1 MKAAS
6 EYRAYAE
13 ECRTLAR
20 QMDGGHREQL
30 LDMARTWDKL
40 AAEATADLVPPD
52 SERAPRGRR
61 EDAAET
67 PRVPAP
73 RA

>member
-20 QMDGGHREQL
+20 QMDDGHREQL

-40 AAEATADLVPPD
+40 AAEATADLVPPR
-52 SERAPRGRR
+52 SERAQTATR
-61 EDAAET
+61 EDVAET
-67 PRVPAP
+67 RHEPAP